1 MAPPLHARPLALAL
15 LALALAGA
23 GCMNLQRL
31 KADVAASREAAFRAW
46 QRSQAGEDDPSR
58 PTIRGELSLEAAQIL
73 AMGNSKQLLAMLQ
86 EKEVAAGRLTE
97 AWSALYPTAA
107 LTGTYTRVDQVSSF
121 SAGPQTITIGSLDN
135 YSFALALRQPVFQ
148 GGAIRAGI
156 RAAKI
161 STLVADEG
169 VRAIV
174 QAVLFQARKAYY
186 DVLLAVELVKVSESD
201 LDLAKRHLED
211 VEKRLKAGT
220 AKEYDVLRARVEI
233 SNIEA
238 ELIGRQNAERRG
250 RAQLLRTLGVA
261 QGSQVTLTGKLVH
274 EAIQPELEA
283 AVAKAF
289 RQRPELLLAEL
300 GVRLQHQLVRVARAG
315 WFPMLHVFFTETYAK
330 PDPHSMTN
338 IQWNDAWSAGAS
350 MAWTLFDGF
359 KTSARVRQERA
370 RLRQHEIGL
379 MDAEEQVLL
388 EVQEALLSLED
399 AEKLVLSQSAN
410 IERAREGLRLAEV
423 GYRAGAATE
432 VEVLDA
438 RQALSKAQAL
448 YFQALY
454 AHMMARLL
462 LEKATGD
469 LEGHGKEPGR

>member
-1 MAPPLHARPLALAL
+1 MTAMSRVRL
-15 LALALAGA
+15 LALALSALAVAAG
-23 GCMNLQRL
+23 GCMNLKRFR
-31 KADVAASREAAFRAW
+31 ADVAASREAALQAW
-46 QRSQAGEDDPSR
+46 QQSLAGHDDPSR
-58 PTIRGELSLEAAQIL
+58 PTIRGDLSLEAAQIL
-73 AMGNSKQLLAMLQ
+73 AMGNSKQLLATLQ
-86 EKEVAAGRLTE
+86 EKEIAAGALTE

-161 STLVADEG
+161 ATLVADEQ
-169 VRAIV
+169 VRTIV
-174 QAVLFQARKAYY
+174 QAVLFQTRKAYY
-186 DVLLAVELVKVSESD
+186 DVLLAVELVKVSELD
-201 LDLAKRHLED
+201 LDLAKRHLDD
-211 VEKRLKAGT
+211 VEKRFKAGT

-238 ELIGRQNAERRG
+238 ELIERQNTERRG
-250 RAQLLRTLGVA
+250 RAQLLRILGVA

-274 EAIQPELEA
+274 EAISPELEA
-283 AVAKAF
+283 AVGKAF
-289 RQRPELLLAEL
+289 RQRPELFLAEFA
-300 GVRLQHQLVRVARAG
+300 VRLQHQLVRVARAG
-315 WFPMLHVFFTETYAK
+315 WFPMLSVFFTETYAK

-338 IQWNDAWSAGAS
+338 IQWNDAWTAGTS
-350 MAWTLFDGF
+350 LAWTLFDGF
-359 KTSARVRQERA
+359 RTSARVRQERA
-370 RLRQHEIGL
+370 RLRQREIAL
-379 MDAEEQVLL
+379 LDAEEQVLL
-388 EVQEALLSLED
+388 EVQEALLSVED
-399 AEKLVLSQSAN
+399 AEKLVVSQSAN

-423 GYRAGAATE
+423 GYRAGATTE

-448 YFQALY
+448 YYQALY
-454 AHMMARLL
+454 AHMMTRLM

-469 LEGHGKEPGR
+469 LESRGKEAGR